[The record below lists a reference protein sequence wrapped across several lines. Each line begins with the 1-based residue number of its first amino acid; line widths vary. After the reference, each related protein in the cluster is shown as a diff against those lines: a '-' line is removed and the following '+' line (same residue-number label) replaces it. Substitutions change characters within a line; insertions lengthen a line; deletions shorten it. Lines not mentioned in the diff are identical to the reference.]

1 MGCSIVQWD
10 QRGNTAFAPSG
21 KRCASDVT
29 VKGDALADYFEEPE
43 EARPS
48 EGLLAVPCVYWILCV
63 FAAFTLLI
71 APPRIHTHTTPPRAR
86 RAYACT
92 VASAA
97 SGAIS
102 SVRLARTLSPAA
114 SSSLPFVSGT
124 HTKAKAKK
132 AALSAA

>member
-1 MGCSIVQWD
+1 MCILDFVCLPHLHCSLRRQ
-10 QRGNTAFAPSG
+10 
-21 KRCASDVT
+21 
-29 VKGDALADYFEEPE
+29 
-43 EARPS
+43 
-48 EGLLAVPCVYWILCV
+48 VY
-63 FAAFTLLI
+63 TL
-71 APPRIHTHTTPPRAR
+71 HTTPPRAH

>member
-1 MGCSIVQWD
+1 M
-10 QRGNTAFAPSG
+10 PH
-21 KRCASDVT
+21 
-29 VKGDALADYFEEPE
+29 
-43 EARPS
+43 
-48 EGLLAVPCVYWILCV
+48 LL
-63 FAAFTLLI
+63 TLLI
-71 APPRIHTHTTPPRAR
+71 APPSIHTLHHSL

-124 HTKAKAKK
+124 HTNAKAKK